1 MTFSKPA
8 RRLVAGSGLVL
19 AVALAAAPVLA
30 ADHAVSIAGL
40 KFEPA
45 QITIAPG
52 DTVTWTVTESIGAQH
67 TVTSGKLND
76 ADVGA
81 AFDSGTASLQ
91 DDGETFQQTF
101 DTAGVFDYFCKIH
114 PVDMTGQV
122 SVVAPGQSAPA
133 VDPPPSE
140 VEAGIP
146 VERRLLGAGILAITL
161 VVCFAGAWVWRRLN
175 PA

>member
-1 MTFSKPA
+1 MTFSQRT
-8 RRLVAGSGLVL
+8 RRLGLGSGLVL
-19 AVALAAAPVLA
+19 AIALAAAPVLA

-67 TVTSGKLND
+67 TVTSGKQGD
-76 ADVGA
+76 PDVGA
-81 AFDSGTASLQ
+81 TFDSGTTSLQ
-91 DDGETFQQTF
+91 ENEETFQQAF

-122 SVVAPGQSAPA
+122 TVVTPGQSPPA
-133 VDPPPSE
+133 VEPPHAE
-140 VEAGIP
+140 GEAGIP

-161 VVCFAGAWVWRRLN
+161 VVCFAGAWLWRRMN